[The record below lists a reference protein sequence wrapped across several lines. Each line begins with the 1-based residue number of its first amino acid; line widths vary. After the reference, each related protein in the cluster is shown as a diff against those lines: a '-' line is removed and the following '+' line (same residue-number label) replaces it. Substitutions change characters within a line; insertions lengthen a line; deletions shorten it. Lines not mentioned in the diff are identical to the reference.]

1 MDGAR
6 RKPRMHRKKPEL
18 YPTPLA
24 ASQTFAFCIL
34 SFAFHLLPVPT
45 LLAYYIHQLSPF
57 IVQFSDRF
65 GLHWYGFAYVMAFV
79 LGYWAYHYLARR
91 GYGEMPPEKVADF
104 ITFAA
109 IFGVMLGG
117 RVGWIL
123 FYGWDVV
130 RAHPLNAFKLW
141 EGGMASHGGILGLV
155 IFTYVY
161 ARWHGFSWPG
171 VGDNLVVVAPIG
183 LFLVRLA
190 NFVNGEL
197 WGRVTS
203 QTNPPPW
210 AMWFPKEYEA
220 TQPAL
225 VAKAYQHDSQALEIL
240 KQILPLRHPSQLYE
254 ALLEGVVLFTTLW
267 IVRTRLRA
275 PVGMLTGI
283 FMVGYA
289 VLRIIGEQFREP
301 DVGIAFTW
309 GLTRGQFL
317 SLFMIVIGAAFI
329 VYALRTRRYQ
339 LPGMRQTDPLATEE
353 EPVHTDSSPA

>member
-1 MDGAR
+1 M
-6 RKPRMHRKKPEL
+6 
-18 YPTPLA
+18 
-24 ASQTFAFCIL
+24 
-34 SFAFHLLPVPT
+34 PT

-65 GLHWYGFAYVMAFV
+65 GLHWYGFAYVLAFV
-79 LGYWAYHYLARR
+79 VGYWVYQYLARR
-91 GYGEMPPEKVADF
+91 GYGELPPEKVADF

-117 RVGWIL
+117 RLGWII

-155 IFTYVY
+155 IYTYVY
-161 ARWHGFSWPG
+161 ARWQRISWPG

-183 LFLVRLA
+183 IFFVRLA

-197 WGRVTS
+197 WGRIITS
-203 QTNPPPW
+203 PNPPAW
-210 AMWFPKEYEA
+210 AMRFPKELEA
-220 TQPAL
+220 VRPEL
-225 VAKAYQHDSQALEIL
+225 VAQAYQHDPNALAEL
-240 KQILPLRHPSQLYE
+240 AGMLPLRHPSQIYE
-254 ALLEGVVLFTTLW
+254 ALLEGAVLFAVLW
-267 IVRTRLRA
+267 IVRTRFRA

-283 FMVGYA
+283 FLAGYA
-289 VLRIIGEQFREP
+289 VLRIIGEEFREP

-317 SLFMIVIGAAFI
+317 SLFLLVMGAAFI
-329 VYALRTRRYQ
+329 VYSLRTRRYQ
-339 LPGMRQTDPLATEE
+339 LPGMRKIADAPPEE
-353 EPVHTDSSPA
+353 AAVTAEGQA

>member
-1 MDGAR
+1 M
-6 RKPRMHRKKPEL
+6 
-18 YPTPLA
+18 
-24 ASQTFAFCIL
+24 
-34 SFAFHLLPVPT
+34 PT

-57 IVQFSDRF
+57 IVQFSERF
-65 GLHWYGFAYVMAFV
+65 GLHWYGFAYVMAFL
-79 LGYWAYHYLARR
+79 LGYWAYRYLAQR

-104 ITFAA
+104 ITFAS

-161 ARWHGFSWPG
+161 ARLHRYSWPG

-183 LFLVRLA
+183 LFLVRMA

-197 WGRVTS
+197 WGRITP
-203 QTNPPPW
+203 QANPPAW
-210 AMWFPKEYEA
+210 AMWFPKSYDGS
-220 TQPAL
+220 QPDL
-225 VAKAYQHDSQALEIL
+225 VVKAYADDPQALFVLNHDGVQSFLIARAYEHDPKAL
-240 KQILPLRHPSQLYE
+240 DVVTHVVKLRHPSQIYE
-254 ALLEGVVLFTTLW
+254 ALLEGAVLFTVLW

-289 VLRIIGEQFREP
+289 VLRIIGEQLREP
-301 DVGIAFTW
+301 DASLTW

-329 VYALRTRRYQ
+329 VYAQRTRHYQ
-339 LPGMRQTDPLATEE
+339 LPGMRRPEVPASEA
-353 EPVHTDSSPA
+353 EPVHPDSSPA

>member
-1 MDGAR
+1 MPDFCIL
-6 RKPRMHRKKPEL
+6 H
-18 YPTPLA
+18 
-24 ASQTFAFCIL
+24 FAFCL
-34 SFAFHLLPVPT
+34 HLLPVPT
-45 LLAYYIHQLSPF
+45 LLAYYVHQLSPF
-57 IVQFSDRF
+57 IVQFSDHF
-65 GLHWYGFAYVMAFV
+65 GLHWYGFAYVMAFLV
-79 LGYWAYHYLARR
+79 GYWVYHSLSKR

-104 ITFAA
+104 ITFAS

-117 RVGWIL
+117 RLGWIL

-155 IFTYVY
+155 IYTFVY
-161 ARWHGFSWPG
+161 ARMHRLSWPG

-183 LFLVRLA
+183 LFIVRLA

-203 QTNPPPW
+203 QTNPPAW

-225 VAKAYQHDSQALEIL
+225 VARAYQHDPQALEIL
-240 KQILPLRHPSQLYE
+240 RRTLPLRHPSQIYE
-254 ALLEGVVLFTTLW
+254 ALLEGAVLFTILW
-267 IVRTRLRA
+267 IVRTRFRA
-275 PVGMLTGI
+275 PVGMLTGL

-339 LPGMRQTDPLATEE
+339 LPGMRKAAAVASAE
-353 EPVHTDSSPA
+353 EPAAAGSSPA